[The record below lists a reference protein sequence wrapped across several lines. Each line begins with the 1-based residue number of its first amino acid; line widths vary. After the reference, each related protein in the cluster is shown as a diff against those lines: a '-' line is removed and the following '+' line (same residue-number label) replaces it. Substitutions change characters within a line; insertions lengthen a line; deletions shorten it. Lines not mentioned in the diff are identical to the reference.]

1 MTNNFKGGKKKENSW
16 IKHVKKVAK
25 EKKISYKD
33 ALKIAKKTYKK
44 KKVMK
49 GGDSNMGQ
57 TGFPGKYFG
66 NDVPMNSS
74 NGFGVKTA
82 YGISEPLDVGMGNL
96 APFNTAKKGPKLT
109 GLQTGG
115 KRKYRK
121 RRTKKKNLKGGF
133 RKIPTNPLDNSVNTL
148 QDYMRIITNGFNNL
162 NNGIA
167 RQYNNLNRL
176 VNEERPLITGGKKKT
191 KKKRKKNVKKK
202 LTGGASDWM
211 STVRSRGPSNYPNQS
226 RLAFRQFNKTSK
238 YIPNNKLAYAATPIL
253 SGILPQNQDPP
264 CPYPPGIL

>member
-1 MTNNFKGGKKKENSW
+1 MDSWTNFQSGCGICRKSTDYYGLGGNKHIKSEMSSEDMFVKKNLGINYATAFGGKKKENSW

-25 EKKISYKD
+25 DKKISYKD
-33 ALKIAKKTYKK
+33 ALKVAKKTYKK

-74 NGFGVKTA
+74 SGFGVKTA

-115 KRKYRK
+115 RRKYK
-121 RRTKKKNLKGGF
+121 SKSKKRTKKK
-133 RKIPTNPLDNSVNTL
+133 SV
-148 QDYMRIITNGFNNL
+148 
-162 NNGIA
+162 
-167 RQYNNLNRL
+167 
-176 VNEERPLITGGKKKT
+176 
-191 KKKRKKNVKKK
+191 KKNKSMKKYK
-202 LTGGASDWM
+202 
-211 STVRSRGPSNYPNQS
+211 
-226 RLAFRQFNKTSK
+226 SK
-238 YIPNNKLAYAATPIL
+238 KN
-253 SGILPQNQDPP
+253 
-264 CPYPPGIL
+264 